1 MDGTQISWVRSFNRA
16 VTRRIGALEDSY
28 LARGRPLGEARV
40 IFEAGSRG
48 GVDVRDLRARLGL
61 DSGYMSRLLRSLEKQ
76 GLARLR
82 RSASDGRV
90 RELVLTPQGE
100 AEFAAYDA
108 ESDRLAQ
115 SLLSGLGAGQR
126 ERLVAAMAEVERL
139 LAAAAIKLRVEA
151 ADSADARRCLEGYY
165 AELGRRFEAGFDPQA
180 GNNFDIAEMTPPKGH
195 FVVARMDGE
204 AVGCGALKLL
214 EPGIG
219 EVKRVWTAPS
229 ARGCGVARK
238 VMEALEGLARGA
250 GLALVRLDT
259 NRALTEAHALYRRL
273 GYREIERY
281 NDNPYADHWFEKRL

>member
-1 MDGTQISWVRSFNRA
+1 MDGTQISRVRSFNRA

-126 ERLVAAMAEVERL
+126 ERLVAAMADVERL
-139 LAAAAIKLRVEA
+139 LAAAAIELRVEA

-250 GLALVRLDT
+250 GLALLRLDT
-259 NRALTEAHALYRRL
+259 NRSLTEAHALYRRL